1 MFERSGVWYTC
12 IRYNGRKVQRSL
24 GVKVGKKADERL
36 ARDIESKIRT
46 EIIEGNYFDKPIGS
60 KKTFKDMMD
69 RFMKEH
75 APKVSANMQDSYT
88 SSLKHLIPFFGD
100 LNLLSISRKKISKY
114 KVLRLDEGARPSS
127 LNRELAMVSK
137 AFTLALEDWEW
148 ISGNDKPFSK
158 MPYERENNERDRW
171 LADDEEK
178 RLLENCS
185 EWLREILIFALNTG
199 LRQGELLSL
208 EWNRVNLFR
217 ETILIQKTKNG
228 KPKTVPLNQNAMD
241 VIEPKSEQKVR
252 KLKNDFVFTNSHGK
266 KIDRYNLRR
275 AFKKAVSKA
284 EIEDIRFHDLRHCF
298 CTKLAQR
305 GVDIYKIAK
314 LAGHEDIRM
323 TQRYSHHCPESL
335 RDGVEV
341 LEADYNLT
349 TLEKKGQFASS
360 QK

>member
-1 MFERSGVWYTC
+1 MFKRKDSGLWWM
-12 IRYNGRKVQRSL
+12 IFRHN
-24 GVKVGKKADERL
+24 GKKIQKSLETSDKKL
-36 ARDIESKIRT
+36 AKAIEAKIITDIV
-46 EIIEGNYFDKPIGS
+46 EGKYYEKPTGHNKS
-60 KKTFKDMMD
+60 FQQLMD

-75 APKVSANMQDSYT
+75 APKVSVNMQKSYA

-100 LNLLSISRKKISKY
+100 LNLLSISRKKISEY

-158 MPYERENNERDRW
+158 MPYEKENNERDRW
-171 LADDEEK
+171 LAADEEK
-178 RLLENCS
+178 RLLENS
-185 EWLREILIFALNTG
+185 PEWLREIIAFALNTG

-217 ETILIQKTKNG
+217 KTILIQKTKNG
-228 KPKTVPLNQNAMD
+228 KPKTVPLNRYAMD
-241 VIEPKSEQKVR
+241 VIDQKSDQKVR
-252 KLKNDFVFTNSHGK
+252 RLNNDFVFVSSHGTR
-266 KIDRYNLRR
+266 IDRHNLRR
-275 AFKKAVSKA
+275 AFNNAVEKS
-284 EIEDIRFHDLRHCF
+284 EIENFKFHDLRHCF

-323 TQRYSHHCPESL
+323 TQRYAHHCPESL
-335 RDGVEV
+335 RDGVEA
-341 LEADYNLT
+341 LEADYVLAT
-349 TLEKKGQFASS
+349 VEKKWQFASS

>member
-1 MFERSGVWYTC
+1 MFKRKDSALWWMS
-12 IRYNGRKVQRSL
+12 IRYNGKKIQKSL
-24 GVKVGKKADERL
+24 GTDNKKSAQKIENRIKDQINDGKYFERL
-36 ARDIESKIRT
+36 A
-46 EIIEGNYFDKPIGS
+46 GHN
-60 KKTFKDMMD
+60 KTFKDMMD
-69 RFMKEH
+69 KFMKEH
-75 APKVSANMQDSYT
+75 APKVSVNMQNSYA

-100 LNLLSISRKKISKY
+100 LNLLSISRKKISEY

-137 AFTLALEDWEW
+137 AFTLALDDWEW

-158 MPYERENNERDRW
+158 MPYEKENNERDRW
-171 LADDEEK
+171 LTADEEK
-178 RLLENCS
+178 RLLENSS
-185 EWLREILIFALNTG
+185 EWLREILVFALNTG

-217 ETILIQKTKNG
+217 KTILIQKTKNG
-228 KPKTVPLNQNAMD
+228 KPKTVPLNQIAMD
-241 VIEPKSEQKVR
+241 VIIRKSESKVR
-252 KLKNDFVFTNSHGK
+252 MLKSDFVFVSSHGT
-266 KIDRYNLRR
+266 KIDRHNLRR
-275 AFKKAVSKA
+275 AFNNAVERA
-284 EIEDIRFHDLRHCF
+284 EIEDFKFHDTRHCF

-335 RDGVEV
+335 RDGVEALETDYV
-341 LEADYNLT
+341 LATVD
-349 TLEKKGQFASS
+349 EKRQFASS